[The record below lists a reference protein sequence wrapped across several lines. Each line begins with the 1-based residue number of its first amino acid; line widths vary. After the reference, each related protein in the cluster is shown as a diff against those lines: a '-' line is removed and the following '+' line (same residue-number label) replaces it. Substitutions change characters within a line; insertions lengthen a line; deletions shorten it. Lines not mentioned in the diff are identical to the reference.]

1 MLPLTCITNR
11 SRSNCA
17 VWFCMQQQISVILC
31 PFPASSLT
39 VLLLD
44 SDAAYVQVVL
54 IPEHLPFCNMVRL
67 YEGSTAFSI
76 DWGIYLEKS

>member
-1 MLPLTCITNR
+1 MFSLTCITNH

-44 SDAAYVQVVL
+44 PGVAYVRAVL
-54 IPEHLPFCNMVRL
+54 IPEHLPLYSTVKL

-76 DWGIYLEKS
+76 YWGLYLEKS